1 MADKRWEKNVALPPP
16 NEDPALLSCNR
27 MLPIQKRIV
36 LLTAHIPS
44 FVKAGQEIDV
54 HDPRGNRNRPLPPR
68 ACRPAMHS

>member
-1 MADKRWEKNVALPPP
+1 
-16 NEDPALLSCNR
+16 